1 MVLNSKIMLF
11 ILPVFLFLGIGVS
24 MLAGVWN
31 SGDKEPTRYEENEL
45 NPYDPQSISGSYSF
59 SLVSEFYEIPIEV
72 LYDAFSISSTF
83 DPLEFKAKN
92 LGMIYEATELEIGTE
107 ALQAFVALFKDLP
120 YELVDVVLPDQA
132 VNLILEHNLLLTEDQ
147 KSYLATHTITVIA
160 LDPSLVTF
168 TDEEES
174 TTDFA
179 VKGPT
184 TIQEVLDAGLTK
196 AEFESIVGT
205 SVSFTNETVKDFCI
219 EKGLSFSEIK
229 IQLEDAINP

>member
-1 MVLNSKIMLF
+1 MVLNSKVMLF
-11 ILPVFLFLGIGVS
+11 ILPVFIFLGIGVS
-24 MLAGVWN
+24 MQAGVWN
-31 SGDKEPTRYEENEL
+31 SGDKAPTRYEENEL

-92 LGMIYEATELEIGTE
+92 LGMIYEPTEFEIGTE
-107 ALQAFVALFKDLP
+107 ALQAFVALYQDLP

-132 VNLILEHNLLLTEDQ
+132 VSLILGHNLQLTEDQ
-147 KSYLATHTITVIA
+147 RTYLTTHTITVIP
-160 LDPSLVTF
+160 LDPSLVSF
-168 TDEEES
+168 NEDEEN

-184 TIQEVLDAGLTK
+184 TIQEVLDAGLSK

-219 EKGLSFSEIK
+219 KNGLSFSEIK
-229 IQLEDAINP
+229 LQLEDAINP